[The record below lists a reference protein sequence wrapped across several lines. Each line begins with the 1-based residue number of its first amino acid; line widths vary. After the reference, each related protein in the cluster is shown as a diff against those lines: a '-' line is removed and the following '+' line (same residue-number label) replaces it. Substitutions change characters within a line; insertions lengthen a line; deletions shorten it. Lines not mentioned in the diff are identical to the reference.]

1 MNNNDMHLKFCQDF
15 AMYLG
20 CIINYK
26 TRLAYYGAENR
37 KTTVYVLIIGDI
49 DNGELSK
56 LCTNFRVEEDYNR
69 AHEIGVTTVF
79 EFKGITTLESD
90 ETAAM
95 FEIDE
100 IVMARYKF
108 SENLIKSLT
117 TKNKFNL

>member
-1 MNNNDMHLKFCQDF
+1 MK
-15 AMYLG
+15 G
-20 CIINYK
+20 S
-26 TRLAYYGAENR
+26 NR
-37 KTTVYVLIIGDI
+37 KTTVYVVVIDNI

-69 AHEIGVTTVF
+69 AHEIGVSTVF

-90 ETAAM
+90 GTAAM